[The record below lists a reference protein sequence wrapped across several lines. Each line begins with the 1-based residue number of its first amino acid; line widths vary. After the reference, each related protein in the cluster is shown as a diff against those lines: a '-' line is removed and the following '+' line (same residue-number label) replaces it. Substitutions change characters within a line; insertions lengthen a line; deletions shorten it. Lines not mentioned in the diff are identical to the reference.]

1 MLPCEE
7 RIDRCKRKRKLIKIS
22 IGPSPDLY
30 TFGQPSSLSIR
41 RLPPLE
47 NVSIE
52 MAQSVSSSPPATD
65 ITGLGENK
73 SYGTMGIARSPLDDW
88 SDGVELERKG
98 PSSSSHVFCEDF
110 AGQTCCCGESSKLK
124 FSMFKR
130 TMGLSSFLRKRT
142 TEPKNSFVIGDL
154 REGNDLITTV
164 EQHDVIH
171 PIRHCLGTVEVQ

>member
-1 MLPCEE
+1 MSMTTASIVYYVGKASQLYISSQIESPISRDPRKTVEDRGEDKPGMLPCEE

-110 AGQTCCCGESSKLK
+110 AGQTCCCGE
-124 FSMFKR
+124 R
-130 TMGLSSFLRKRT
+130 
-142 TEPKNSFVIGDL
+142 
-154 REGNDLITTV
+154 
-164 EQHDVIH
+164 
-171 PIRHCLGTVEVQ
+171 